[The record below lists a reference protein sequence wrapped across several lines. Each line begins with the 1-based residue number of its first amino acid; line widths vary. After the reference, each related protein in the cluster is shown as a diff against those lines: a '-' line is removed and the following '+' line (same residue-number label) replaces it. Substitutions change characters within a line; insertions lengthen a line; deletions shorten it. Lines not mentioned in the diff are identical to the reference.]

1 MSRKRVKVAAG
12 LFTIVASLS
21 FFTTSAIA
29 NFLGGKWEISNII
42 YENINLEKKYSRVLW
57 TAVDKWNGISSSFDL
72 SPADSDETGYVAV
85 KHLPRAEDNYLGW
98 SGTYGYAIPY
108 DDRGREN
115 RSPYASAD
123 VVIVRYLCDKLD
135 EDVNADLILTHHRRF
150 RIDPPGDFCWLGRR
164 GGAVGSSPHF
174 FTESVTVPP
183 NIDDVGMV

>member
-21 FFTTSAIA
+21 FFTTSAFA

-85 KHLPRAEDNYLGW
+85 
-98 SGTYGYAIPY
+98 
-108 DDRGREN
+108 
-115 RSPYASAD
+115 
-123 VVIVRYLCDKLD
+123 
-135 EDVNADLILTHHRRF
+135 NADFILTHHRRF
-150 RIDPPGDFCWLGRR
+150 RIDPPGDFLLVRW
-164 GGAVGSSPHF
+164 
-174 FTESVTVPP
+174 
-183 NIDDVGMV
+183 

>member
-21 FFTTSAIA
+21 FFTTSAFA

-135 EDVNADLILTHHRRF
+135 RGCQRRLNF
-150 RIDPPGDFCWLGRR
+150 DPP
-164 GGAVGSSPHF
+164 SP
-174 FTESVTVPP
+174 V
-183 NIDDVGMV
+183 